1 MPASLLSTDS
11 VFRDEWKSLSRD
23 SRLGG
28 DPLGADCRQRLAQV
42 GTRPFLFLKLTF
54 QQSITRRTAPPA
66 ASCISALLHSD
77 VACLIRPNR
86 TKRRLPNQ
94 SVRVDKQQAT
104 HGVDL
109 QRYNVPLSR
118 GVFQSLRPPLRSLG
132 PARARICRLETVW
145 FLNHDQNIGP
155 FSWGMTKA
163 PSGTTEKTNRE
174 NGVGSAVEKL
184 ERAMG
189 GMQVESR
196 QCLVRESA
204 RFTMPPRVQD
214 EGHSSPSA
222 DICRAPSRA
231 LPSLP
236 RQTPPLPHRSKNLR
250 RLTRVTNGSSD
261 AHQSRDRVA
270 PVIMLPMMLSE

>member
-163 PSGTTEKTNRE
+163 PSGTTEKRT
-174 NGVGSAVEKL
+174 
-184 ERAMG
+184 
-189 GMQVESR
+189 
-196 QCLVRESA
+196 A
-204 RFTMPPRVQD
+204 RTELAP
-214 EGHSSPSA
+214 
-222 DICRAPSRA
+222 PSRDSRGRWA
-231 LPSLP
+231 GCKWKADNAWFGNRHGSPCRRECRMKDTL
-236 RQTPPLPHRSKNLR
+236 RQVRTFAELRQEPFRAFLGKPHHC
-250 RLTRVTNGSSD
+250 LTDQRIFD
-261 AHQSRDRVA
+261 A
-270 PVIMLPMMLSE
+270 